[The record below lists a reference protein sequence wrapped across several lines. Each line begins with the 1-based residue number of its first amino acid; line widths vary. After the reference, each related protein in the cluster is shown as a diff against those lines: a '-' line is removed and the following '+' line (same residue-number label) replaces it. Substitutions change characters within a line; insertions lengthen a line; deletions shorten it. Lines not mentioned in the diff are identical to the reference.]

1 MHDRHTRFPTPG
13 VSPARLRDTSAMNA
27 YEPTIAPR
35 RALRL
40 SLFAAALGAAACSPA
55 QQPVAPAAEASAAAS
70 ASAAAPAVAA
80 SPAGAEAAPGADTQ
94 EAIRKTLT
102 ARLPQL
108 PKVDEIRNTPIA
120 GLYEIRIGT
129 DVMYSDARG
138 EYLIQGALID
148 TLNRKDLTAERVDK
162 LSAINVAQLPLKD
175 AMKVRQGTGLRTLVV
190 FADPNCGYCKHFER
204 DMLNVKDVTIYT
216 FLYPIL
222 GADSDVKSRA
232 IWCSADPQKTW
243 RAWMIDGKPLPTSA
257 DCDTTAIERNV
268 EFGRKHRLN
277 GTPALV
283 FQDGSRLPGAVPAA
297 EVDKLL
303 TQRSGKS

>member
-1 MHDRHTRFPTPG
+1 
-13 VSPARLRDTSAMNA
+13 MNA
-27 YEPTIAPR
+27 YPSTFAPR

-55 QQPVAPAAEASAAAS
+55 QQPAAPAAEAAS
-70 ASAAAPAVAA
+70 ATTATAEAPAA
-80 SPAGAEAAPGADTQ
+80 ADTQ
-94 EAIRKTLT
+94 DTIRKTLT

-108 PKVDEIRNTPIA
+108 PKIDEIRSTPIA
-120 GLYEIRIGT
+120 GLYEVRIGT

-162 LSAINVAQLPLKD
+162 LSAINVAQLPLQD
-175 AMKVRQGTGLRTLVV
+175 AMKIKQGTGARTLVV

-204 DMLNVKDVTIYT
+204 DLLNVKDVTVYT

-232 IWCSADPQKTW
+232 IWCSAEPQKTW
-243 RAWMIDGKPLPTSA
+243 RAWMIDGKPLPTAA
-257 DCDTTAIERNV
+257 DCDTAAIERNV